1 MDKFDSWRILQEIS
15 ATYASRQTRIDSLLG
30 VDMRIAARMAM
41 QEQPALWFKQS
52 EALKAFASASHKV
65 GYHGH
70 DVVIHE
76 LSPTGFAAASAVR
89 VPKGSVVRLRVPGAG
104 MMIAKIVSSKTG
116 ALRGE
121 FINPVSP
128 SRLRMTLGIVESML
142 EPVAA

>member
-1 MDKFDSWRILQEIS
+1 M
-15 ATYASRQTRIDSLLG
+15 G
-30 VDMRIAARMAM
+30 VDMRIAARMAL

-52 EALKAFASASHKV
+52 EALRAYASVTHKL

-76 LSPTGFAAASAVR
+76 LSPTGFAAASTIR

-128 SRLRMTLGIVESML
+128 SRLRMTLGIVESMM